1 MVATLIADFIVVAV
15 SLVTAL
21 IVVLM
26 AFIKVYHSS
35 ELKYSRR
42 WYYLPET

>member
-35 ELKYSRR
+35 ELKYSCR